1 VSLNR
6 EKVLF
11 LVFLAIFAWSL
22 VDYIFRPPSVSKVG
36 EVLTTSNETPLNI
49 DSNRPLP
56 EIERFVSDGRDFF
69 VPKILTAI
77 IYKRQAGQ
85 KTKPEPKRA
94 KPKSIDKGEN
104 IFLPPKPSKKK
115 VLNIKKAAANEKAPY
130 KLPVEVKGF
139 LESGNGVLQVL
150 VVPVGGGD
158 YFTLSRGDEWQGI
171 SVVALSNDNVI
182 FENEEGKRFSINK
195 QGMTEIKADKKERV
209 RGDFQNEEKSLKHKP
224 ESKKK
229 RKPSSKKSDLDKG
242 IEGLIKN
249 IGAGGKI
256 TPEQAASLVKKMG
269 GIKEVQKKMKSLTP
283 EQRKKLIDLAIKM
296 QGGF

>member
-6 EKVLF
+6 EKALF

-22 VDYIFRPPSVSKVG
+22 VGYIFQPPSVSTVG
-36 EVLTTSNETPLNI
+36 EVLTKSNEMPLDI
-49 DSNRPLP
+49 DNNRSLP
-56 EIERFVSDGRDFF
+56 EIEKFVSEGRDFF
-69 VPKILTAI
+69 VPKILTAV
-77 IYKRQAGQ
+77 IYKRRAGK
-85 KTKPEPKRA
+85 KTKPTPRSV
-94 KPKSIDKGEN
+94 KPKSINKGKN

-115 VLNIKKAAANEKAPY
+115 VLKVKKDDANKKAPY
-130 KLPVEVKGF
+130 RLPVAVKGF
-139 LESGNGVLQVL
+139 IESGNGVLQVL
-150 VVPVGGGD
+150 VVPADGGD

-195 QGMTEIKADKKERV
+195 QGMTEIKADKKETP
-209 RGDFQNEEKSLKHKP
+209 RGDFQNEEKRLKPK
-224 ESKKK
+224 SKSKRK

-242 IEGLIKN
+242 IEGLIKS

-256 TPEQAASLVKKMG
+256 TPEQAASLIKKMG
-269 GIKEVQKKMKSLTP
+269 GIKEVQKKMKALSP
-283 EQRKKLIDLAIKM
+283 DQRKKLIDLAIKM